1 MKKFTMFL
9 MVILSLAITMK
20 SQAQAPPVATV
31 QILTGFDTT
40 VASYKD
46 TLKNYSYS
54 NVYMIVN
61 SVSLNR
67 GSSFPMMYA
76 GTSQTTTTFENWK
89 ANVSVS
95 FYTSKADYTSG
106 KQSITQ
112 ANVQVELTATYPTQ
126 EAILT
131 KLLTALPK

>member
-1 MKKFTMFL
+1 MKKVTMIL
-9 MVILSLAITMK
+9 MVMLSFAITMK
-20 SQAQAPPVATV
+20 AQAQVPPVATI
-31 QILTGFDTT
+31 QILTGFDAT

-46 TLKNYSYS
+46 TLKNYAYS

-61 SVSLNR
+61 SVNLNR

-76 GTSQTTTTFENWK
+76 GASQAATSFENWK